1 MSVLNVIDTQTV
13 SGSGTAY
20 ITVKSGVLRVLATS
34 ASSIQV
40 NAGPAITLAAG
51 VPELISC
58 GKPANARIASATG
71 ANPQVI
77 TVESGGTPGHKFVTG
92 DYISTQNG
100 GDTTYTSDFVS
111 AVAGGKVVASTT
123 DGTITT
129 DIDSSGASGNYSNA
143 DAQLILGQ
151 TPLVNRAVKLTAGSA
166 DVIVEQVQ
174 VVGG

>member
-1 MSVLNVIDTQTV
+1 MSVFNVIDTQTV
-13 SGSGTAY
+13 SATGTAY

-71 ANPQVI
+71 ADPQVI

-111 AVAGGKVVASTT
+111 AVASGKVVASTT

-151 TPLVNRAVKLTAGSA
+151 TPLINRAVKLTAGA
-166 DVIVEQVQ
+166 ANVIVEQVQ

>member
-100 GDTTYTSDFVS
+100 GDTTYAAAFVS
-111 AVAGGKVVASTT
+111 AVGSGKVVASTP

-129 DIDSSGASGNYSNA
+129 DIDIGRVFSRVSIKSVHRYTYFLGRTRGYCSGIRRYS
-143 DAQLILGQ
+143 
-151 TPLVNRAVKLTAGSA
+151 
-166 DVIVEQVQ
+166 
-174 VVGG
+174 

>member
-111 AVAGGKVVASTT
+111 AVASGKVVASTT

-151 TPLVNRAVKLTAGSA
+151 TPLINRAVKLTAGA
-166 DVIVEQVQ
+166 ANVIVEQVQ

>member
-100 GDTTYTSDFVS
+100 GDSTFAAAFVS
-111 AVAGGKVVASTT
+111 AEVCF
-123 DGTITT
+123 
-129 DIDSSGASGNYSNA
+129 SSFF
-143 DAQLILGQ
+143 
-151 TPLVNRAVKLTAGSA
+151 
-166 DVIVEQVQ
+166 
-174 VVGG
+174 

>member
-20 ITVKSGVLRVLATS
+20 ITVKYGVLRVLATS

-77 TVESGGTPGHKFVTG
+77 TVESAGTPGHNFVTG

-100 GDTTYTSDFVS
+100 GDTNYAAAFVS
-111 AVAGGKVVASTT
+111 AVGSGKAVASTT

-129 DIDSSGASGNYSNA
+129 NIDSSSAGGNYANA

-166 DVIVEQVQ
+166 DVVVEQVQ

>member
-13 SGSGTAY
+13 SASGTAY

-100 GDTTYTSDFVS
+100 GDTTYGSDFVS

-151 TPLVNRAVKLTAGSA
+151 TPLINRAVKLTAGA
-166 DVIVEQVQ
+166 ANVIVEQVQ

>member
-13 SGSGTAY
+13 SGSIAY

-77 TVESGGTPGHKFVTG
+77 TVESGGILH
-92 DYISTQNG
+92 IS
-100 GDTTYTSDFVS
+100 
-111 AVAGGKVVASTT
+111 
-123 DGTITT
+123 
-129 DIDSSGASGNYSNA
+129 
-143 DAQLILGQ
+143 L
-151 TPLVNRAVKLTAGSA
+151 
-166 DVIVEQVQ
+166 
-174 VVGG
+174 

>member
-111 AVAGGKVVASTT
+111 VVGGGKAVASTT

-129 DIDSSGASGNYSNA
+129 NIDSSGASGNYSNA

>member
-13 SGSGTAY
+13 SATGTAY

-71 ANPQVI
+71 ADPQVI
-77 TVESGGTPGHKFVTG
+77 TVESGGTVSYTHLTLP
-92 DYISTQNG
+92 
-100 GDTTYTSDFVS
+100 TTPYV
-111 AVAGGKVVASTT
+111 
-123 DGTITT
+123 
-129 DIDSSGASGNYSNA
+129 
-143 DAQLILGQ
+143 
-151 TPLVNRAVKLTAGSA
+151 
-166 DVIVEQVQ
+166 
-174 VVGG
+174 

>member
-1 MSVLNVIDTQTV
+1 MSVLNVIDTQTITA
-13 SGSGTAY
+13 SGNGY
-20 ITVKSGVLRVLATS
+20 IVVKSGVLRVYSAS
-34 ASSIQV
+34 ASSIQIDD
-40 NAGPAITLAAG
+40 GPAITLAAG

-100 GDTTYTSDFVS
+100 GDTNYAAAFVS
-111 AVAGGKVVASTT
+111 AVGSGKAVASTT

-129 DIDSSGASGNYSNA
+129 NIDSSSAGGNYANA

-166 DVIVEQVQ
+166 DVVVEQVQ

>member
-92 DYISTQNG
+92 DYISTKNG
-100 GDTTYTSDFVS
+100 GDTTYAAAFVS
-111 AVAGGKVVASTT
+111 AVGSGKTVASTP
-123 DGTITT
+123 DGPITT
-129 DIDSSGASGNYSNA
+129 NIDSSSAGGNYSNA

>member
-13 SGSGTAY
+13 SATGTAY

-71 ANPQVI
+71 ADPQVI

-111 AVAGGKVVASTT
+111 AVASGKVVASTT

-151 TPLVNRAVKLTAGSA
+151 TPLINRAVKLTAGA
-166 DVIVEQVQ
+166 ANVIVEQVQ

>member
-1 MSVLNVIDTQTV
+1 M
-13 SGSGTAY
+13 
-20 ITVKSGVLRVLATS
+20 RVLATS

-100 GDTTYTSDFVS
+100 GDTTYAAAFVS
-111 AVAGGKVVASTT
+111 AVGSGKTVASTT

-129 DIDSSGASGNYSNA
+129 NIDSSSAGGNYSNA

>member
-13 SGSGTAY
+13 SASGTAY

-40 NAGPAITLAAG
+40 NAGPAITLAG

-77 TVESGGTPGHKFVTG
+77 TVESGGISAHKFVTG

-100 GDTTYTSDFVS
+100 GD
-111 AVAGGKVVASTT
+111 
-123 DGTITT
+123 
-129 DIDSSGASGNYSNA
+129 
-143 DAQLILGQ
+143 
-151 TPLVNRAVKLTAGSA
+151 
-166 DVIVEQVQ
+166 
-174 VVGG
+174 

>member
-71 ANPQVI
+71 ADPQVI

-111 AVAGGKVVASTT
+111 AVASGKVVASTT

-129 DIDSSGASGNYSNA
+129 DIDSSSAGGNYSNA

>member
-1 MSVLNVIDTQTV
+1 MSVLNVTDTQTV
-13 SGSGTAY
+13 SATGTAY

-71 ANPQVI
+71 ADPQVI

-151 TPLVNRAVKLTAGSA
+151 TPLINRAVKLTAGA
-166 DVIVEQVQ
+166 ANVIVEQVQ

>member
-51 VPELISC
+51 VPEIISC

-100 GDTTYTSDFVS
+100 GETNYAAPFVS
-111 AVAGGKVVASTT
+111 AVGSGKAVASTT

-129 DIDSSGASGNYSNA
+129 NIDSSSAGGNFSNA

-174 VVGG
+174 IVGG

>member
-1 MSVLNVIDTQTV
+1 M
-13 SGSGTAY
+13 
-20 ITVKSGVLRVLATS
+20 ATS

-71 ANPQVI
+71 ADPQVI

-111 AVAGGKVVASTT
+111 AVASGKVVASTT

-151 TPLVNRAVKLTAGSA
+151 TPLINRAVKLTAGA
-166 DVIVEQVQ
+166 ANVIVEQVQ